1 MRITRGYGGAGE
13 SILTGYSYSRG
24 DNLGFYIRG
33 SAVTAW
39 AKAKGGVRSALNNR
53 TPPDQVK
60 PGLLVVP
67 LCADLDRHA
76 VLLEL
81 GDAA

>member
-24 DNLGFYIRG
+24 DNLGSYIGAQRLLLG
-33 SAVTAW
+33 QS
-39 AKAKGGVRSALNNR
+39 KGGVRSALNKR

-67 LCADLDRHA
+67 LCADLVVMRTPRM
-76 VLLEL
+76 